1 MRTAL
6 TLVAASALLGLWLA
20 FDRAIDIADGMPQVR
35 MSMSSRIWLASGLM
49 FIFAA
54 SNLFIAWLALAREG
68 IRKWAA
74 IVLLL
79 FGTIGALY
87 LPLWSLGLPGLS
99 TLLSVRSHSLTL
111 LLATGGLLSLLKL
124 QLAWLAV
131 VGLAA
136 LLRRNRPNVGE
147 VPNAA

>member
-1 MRTAL
+1 
-6 TLVAASALLGLWLA
+6 
-20 FDRAIDIADGMPQVR
+20 
-35 MSMSSRIWLASGLM
+35 MSSRIWLASGLM

-87 LPLWSLGLPGLS
+87 LPLWSLGLPALS